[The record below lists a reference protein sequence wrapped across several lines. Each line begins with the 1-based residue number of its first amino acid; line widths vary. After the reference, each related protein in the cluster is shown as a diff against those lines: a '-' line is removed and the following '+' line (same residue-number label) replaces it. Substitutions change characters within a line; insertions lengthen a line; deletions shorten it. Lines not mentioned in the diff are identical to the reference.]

1 MMKQLQQDQET
12 SLEAQELKRISIISQ
27 LAILLFGLSIVLDGP
42 VTVLSWILS
51 AAGMVCLMYIVVAS
65 HSALNK
71 NRSKSRKADT
81 Q

>member
-1 MMKQLQQDQET
+1 MKPLQQDQET
-12 SLEAQELKRISIISQ
+12 SPEAEELKRISTISQ

-51 AAGMVCLMYIVVAS
+51 AAGMMCLMYIVVAS
-65 HSALNK
+65 RSVLFK
-71 NRSKSRKADT
+71 NVSKTRKADS